1 MKLVDELPWTIQLN
15 LLSVCWANVYALLAV
30 DWAELAVD
38 WAELAVDWALLA
50 VVLALFAVLATESKL
65 FPEYV
70 VIEFALISKSL
81 PSQEMWLLF
90 VVPTKKLPSALKW

>member
-1 MKLVDELPWTIQLN
+1 MYALFAVDCALFA
-15 LLSVCWANVYALLAV
+15 VDCALLAV
-30 DWAELAVD
+30 VLALFAVD
-38 WAELAVDWALLA
+38 CALLA

-81 PSQEMWLLF
+81 PSQEM
-90 VVPTKKLPSALKW
+90 